1 MKLLPG
7 WEPTDKT
14 MQVTLFSKYQ
24 DTTTPWCKDVTYAL
38 ERIRNGQS
46 KETVEKIRAEK
57 DEEKQ
62 RALKLLL
69 PCVLFSG
76 TFTKREAK
84 GLVQHSGLI
93 CLDLDKFPDKETLNQ
108 WLDTVIGSEYCFAAW
123 ISPSEK
129 GIKMLVKIPAEP
141 RNHKA
146 YFLALKDHLKC
157 PYFDKNVHDV
167 VRICFES
174 YDPNIYVNQESKVWT
189 EKIEDNKK
197 QIESD
202 SPYKAVFPL
211 RDENRTINILLGW
224 WTGKYGLP
232 DGEKNNNFFKLAAA
246 FNDYGVPQSEAI
258 SQCIDIGDFG
268 KADEITKVVKS
279 AYKATDKHGIKEFE
293 DRPAKMR
300 MSRMVQVEKPK
311 EEIVREFPNHSEAEI
326 TAALT
331 EIEESKE
338 ITEFWEINKKQ
349 KVVLVN
355 HRFKQFLEQNNFHK
369 LYPEDGKN
377 FIFVRVVDNFIED
390 TSNDLIKDFV
400 LDYLYTGPFGLKP
413 YDFMSGKTAAFK
425 EDFLGLIHT
434 ATVNFK
440 EDTPDTGYLYFQNCA
455 LSVTA
460 GEVEK
465 IPYASLGG
473 YVWRKQVTER
483 DYVAADPAGCMFERF
498 MKLVAANEEE
508 QYDSLR
514 SVLGY
519 LMHSHKS
526 SKNNMA
532 IILNDEVISDNPNG
546 GSGKGILC
554 TAVGQMKRV
563 ATIDGK
569 SFDHTKAFAYQTVQA
584 GTQVLVF
591 DDVKRNFN
599 FESLFSLVTEGI
611 TLEKKNKDAV
621 KLPVKKSPK
630 VVITTNYT
638 IGGVGGSFERRK
650 FEVELSSYFGSH
662 HTPFD
667 EFGKMLFDD
676 WDIEEWSRFDNFMIG
691 CLQLYLKKGLISCAF
706 KSLETKK
713 FQKETSMDF
722 DEWLQEV
729 PLPVGVR
736 FNPTEYFDKFVG
748 EYTDHKK
755 YLSQKRFSQWIDS
768 FAKMKGG
775 TTDRGS
781 SNGNRWTL
789 IKIPPKPE
797 GYINGNGQIAL
808 TPTLVADENE
818 VPF

>member
-1 MKLLPG
+1 MKLLKG
-7 WEPTDKT
+7 WEPSDKS

-24 DTTTPWCKDVTYAL
+24 DTGTPYHKDVVIAL
-38 ERIRNGQS
+38 ERIKNGNS
-46 KETVEKIRAEK
+46 KELVDKIRSEPDPDKAK
-57 DEEKQ
+57 
-62 RALKLLL
+62 ALKLLL

-76 TFTKREAK
+76 TFSKREAK

-93 CLDLDKFPDKETLNQ
+93 CLDLDKFPDRATLDQ

-129 GIKMLVKIPAEP
+129 GIKMLVKIPADP
-141 RNHKA
+141 KNHKA

-157 PYFDKNVHDV
+157 PYFDKGVHDV

-174 YDPNIYVNQESKVWT
+174 YDPNIYINQESKVWT
-189 EKIEDNKK
+189 EKIEENRK
-197 QIESD
+197 QIESEQA
-202 SPYKAVFPL
+202 YKAVFPL
-211 RDENRTINILLGW
+211 RDENRTINIIIGW
-224 WTGKYGLP
+224 WTNKFGLP
-232 DGEKNNNFFKLAAA
+232 EGEKNNNFFKLAAA
-246 FNDYGVPQSEAI
+246 FNDYGIDKAEAI
-258 SQCIDIGDFG
+258 SQCISLGDFG

-279 AYKATDKHGIKEFE
+279 AYKFTEKHGLKEFE
-293 DRPAKMR
+293 DRPAKLR
-300 MSRMVQVEKPK
+300 MSRMVQSGKPK
-311 EEIVREFPNHSEAEI
+311 EEIVKEFPLHAEPEI
-326 TAALT
+326 DAALT

-338 ITEFWEINKKQ
+338 VTEFWEYSPKMKIS
-349 KVVLVN
+349 LVN
-355 HRFKQFLEQNNFHK
+355 HRFKQFLEQNNYHK
-369 LYPEDGKN
+369 LYPEGSKN
-377 FIFVRVVDNFIED
+377 FVFVKVVDNFIED
-390 TSNDLIKDFV
+390 TSSDLIKDFV
-400 LDYLYTGPFGLKP
+400 LDYLYTGPFGLRP
-413 YDFMSGKTAAFK
+413 YDFMSGKTPVFK
-425 EDFLGLIHT
+425 EDFLSLIHT
-434 ATVNFK
+434 AMVSFK
-440 EDTPDTGYLYFQNCA
+440 EDTADTAYLYFQNYA
-455 LSVTA
+455 LSITA
-460 GEVEK
+460 GEIEK

-483 DYVAADPAGCMFERF
+483 DYIPADPRGCMFERF
-498 MKLVAANEEE
+498 MKLVASNEQD

-650 FEVELSSYFGSH
+650 FEVELSSHFGSH

-667 EFGKMLFDD
+667 EFGQMLFDD
-676 WDIEEWSRFDNFMIG
+676 WDVEEWSRFDNFMIE
-691 CLQLYLKKGLISCAF
+691 CLQLYLQRGLISCAF

-722 DEWLQEV
+722 DEWLKEI
-729 PLPVGVR
+729 PLPENVR
-736 FNPTEYFDKFVG
+736 FNPTEYFDKFIA

-781 SNGNRWTL
+781 SNGSRWT
-789 IKIPPKPE
+789 IIIIPPKPE
-797 GYINGNGQIAL
+797 TYINGNGEIKFV
-808 TPTLVADENE
+808 PTLVADENE